1 MIGALPE
8 TLTVGGIEYPI
19 RTDYRNVLDV
29 FEAFQDPDLTEI
41 EKWEIAIYMMF
52 ECFSCYDDAFEAA
65 EEGFL
70 VEGVESGFQIDEAMK
85 QISWFISA
93 GMPDGINL
101 EKPVYD
107 WKQDEQLIFSS
118 VNKVAAREVRKPEEY
133 LHWWTFLGYFRE
145 VGEGT
150 FLFITGIRHKLNKG
164 KKLEKHEKEF
174 LAHNKELVK
183 LEKPKTREEQEQEDA
198 YNALLDEV
206 LG

>member
-8 TLTVGGIEYPI
+8 VLTVGGEDYSI
-19 RTDYRNVLDV
+19 RTDYRNILDV
-29 FEAFQDPDLTEI
+29 FEAFQNPELTDT
-41 EKWEIAIYMMF
+41 EKWEVAIYMIF

-65 EEGFL
+65 KAGFL
-70 VEGVESGFQIDEAMK
+70 VEGAENGFPIDEAIR

-93 GMPDGINL
+93 GQPEKQVL
-101 EKPVYD
+101 EKPTYN
-107 WKQDEQLIFSS
+107 WKQDEQIIFSA
-118 VNKVAAREVRKPEEY
+118 VNKVAGRETRELEY
-133 LHWWTFLGYFRE
+133 LHWWTFLGYFNE

-150 FLFITGIRHKLNKG
+150 FSFIVGIRHKLNKG

-174 LAHNKELVK
+174 LAQNKELVK